1 MANKRWYRLTCK
13 GYVVLTQR
21 LYSKLETEKL
31 FLTKDVMC
39 ERCFKENL
47 RCNGLKGP
55 SEENAEKCNGFCIDM
70 VCKKVF
76 FFLLFF
82 AKDHIFLNYFFKI
95 TKILP

>member
-1 MANKRWYRLTCK
+1 
-13 GYVVLTQR
+13 VLTQR

-76 FFLLFF
+76 FFLLF
-82 AKDHIFLNYFFKI
+82 LQKI
-95 TKILP
+95 TFF